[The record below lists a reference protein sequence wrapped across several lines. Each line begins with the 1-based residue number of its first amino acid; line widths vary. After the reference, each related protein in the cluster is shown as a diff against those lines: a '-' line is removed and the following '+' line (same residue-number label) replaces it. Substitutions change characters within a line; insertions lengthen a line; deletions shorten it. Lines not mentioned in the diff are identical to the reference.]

1 MKPEKPPKIFLS
13 YCHANISK
21 ARKIESD
28 LSVLNIEIVR
38 DERALKYTEDI
49 ESYMQTIRVC
59 DYAIVLVSD
68 AFLKSVACMFEVN
81 EFFKDENHRNRIL
94 PVIIKTYSEGNATK
108 HGAMIYRNEDV
119 AGYVRYW
126 QNQEKQVR
134 SSMKGLDIANI
145 SHLSMEL
152 SLIQSITKTVS
163 EFIFLLKK
171 TKHVSFDDL
180 IKNNYSDLLTKIG
193 YEETGL
199 NNIRKARS
207 LYSQAIAEVTLEKR
221 LSFLNKAIDLDPFY
235 AEALNKR
242 GQVYDEL
249 KKFDDAIKSYNRAI
263 EIHPYKAAS
272 YISRSYAFIRKEE
285 IKEALTDLDMAISL
299 EPFRKEAYNNRA
311 DAYRR
316 IRKYH
321 EAITDCQKA
330 LEIDPEF
337 DLAYATLAEI
347 AAAQHIDPEFY
358 NYIEKAVKLGFPLHK
373 YAFDNVYEKYKEQ
386 KIFQELIELS
396 ERTNKRFI

>member
-1 MKPEKPPKIFLS
+1 MKPERPPKIFLS
-13 YCHANISK
+13 YCHADISI

-28 LSVLNIEIVR
+28 LSALDIEIVR

-49 ESYMQTIRVC
+49 ESYMKTIRVC

-81 EFFKDENHRNRIL
+81 EFFKDESHRNRIL
-94 PVIIKTYSEGNATK
+94 PVIIKTYSEGNVTK
-108 HGAMIYRNEDV
+108 HGAKIYRNEDI

-126 QNQEKQVR
+126 QNKEKQVR

-145 SHLSMEL
+145 SHLSIEL

-180 IKNNYSDLLTKIG
+180 INNDYSDLLTKIG

-249 KKFDDAIKSYNRAI
+249 KRFDDAIKSYNRAI
-263 EIHPYKAAS
+263 EIHPYKAAP

-285 IKEALTDLDMAISL
+285 IKEALADLDMAISL

-347 AAAQHIDPEFY
+347 AAVQHRESEFY
-358 NYIEKAVKLGFPLHK
+358 SY
-373 YAFDNVYEKYKEQ
+373 
-386 KIFQELIELS
+386 
-396 ERTNKRFI
+396 T